1 MNYYFKNEFKR
12 VLFSRRS
19 IYVFIIT
26 LGLLLISFFN
36 FINIEGFNLNEFKV
50 IYDSLD
56 VYIYI
61 RKDLL
66 VLIAP
71 ILASLVFS
79 DSYLLDSE
87 SGFLNYIYIRTN
99 KIKYITI
106 KLLVNALVSGIVI
119 TFASSIIIL
128 FLIILL
134 GVNNNHLHDITGPF
148 NFIYYQSR
156 ILYFLLLLGVSFIFN
171 VVFSTLSLG
180 LSPWIKNRYL
190 TTLSSFFYY
199 FLSETLLVSIGLT
212 NLNANILYTLNPI
225 AAESNI
231 ILYQIILFIIGV
243 ILFFT
248 GVLFKDEK
256 NN

>member
-87 SGFLNYIYIRTN
+87 SGFLNYIYI
-99 KIKYITI
+99 
-106 KLLVNALVSGIVI
+106 
-119 TFASSIIIL
+119 
-128 FLIILL
+128 
-134 GVNNNHLHDITGPF
+134 
-148 NFIYYQSR
+148 
-156 ILYFLLLLGVSFIFN
+156 LLLHQ
-171 VVFSTLSLG
+171 
-180 LSPWIKNRYL
+180 Y
-190 TTLSSFFYY
+190 
-199 FLSETLLVSIGLT
+199 
-212 NLNANILYTLNPI
+212 
-225 AAESNI
+225 
-231 ILYQIILFIIGV
+231 LYQQ
-243 ILFFT
+243 
-248 GVLFKDEK
+248 
-256 NN
+256 

>member
-99 KIKYITI
+99 KIK
-106 KLLVNALVSGIVI
+106 
-119 TFASSIIIL
+119 
-128 FLIILL
+128 
-134 GVNNNHLHDITGPF
+134 
-148 NFIYYQSR
+148 
-156 ILYFLLLLGVSFIFN
+156 FLLLLGVSFIFN

-199 FLSETLLVSIGLT
+199 FLSGTLLVSIGLT